1 MPSPHGFGA
10 AAEVGQY
17 YMCRRLVCCVM
28 TYLCCRCVWP
38 ISEGPPDSLPLDAEL
53 FPLPKPAPHKP
64 LPAVVTQRLREL
76 AEKPQPTLRPSTRE
90 LLQPEVLEEA
100 IVCVCLKQ
108 QGLES
113 ALQLLGQSADSTAM
127 EDNRSLLDAIF
138 TRVNGLERR
147 LQALAELERNWWHD
161 VEDMVKGNI
170 GPSEA
175 FFFSLLQ
182 HEVRLG
188 GIERY
193 H

>member
-1 MPSPHGFGA
+1 M
-10 AAEVGQY
+10 
-17 YMCRRLVCCVM
+17 
-28 TYLCCRCVWP
+28 WP

-53 FPLPKPAPHKP
+53 FPLPKSTPHEP

-76 AEKPQPTLRPSTRE
+76 AKKPQPTLRPSTRE
-90 LLQPEVLEEA
+90 LLQPELLEEA

-108 QGLES
+108 QGLGS
-113 ALQLLGQSADSTAM
+113 ALQLLGQSADSSAM

-161 VEDMVKGNI
+161 VEDMVGGNI

-182 HEVRLG
+182 HEVRILSVDG
-188 GIERY
+188 LSTGIRC